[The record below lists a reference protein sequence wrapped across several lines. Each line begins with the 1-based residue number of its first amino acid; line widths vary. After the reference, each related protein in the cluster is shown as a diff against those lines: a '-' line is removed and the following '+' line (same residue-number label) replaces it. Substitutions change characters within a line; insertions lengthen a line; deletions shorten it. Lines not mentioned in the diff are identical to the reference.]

1 MKVTLPLTMKLV
13 ARISMNVRWT
23 MAAALRTASTWM
35 DLTCV
40 NAAKDIM
47 PPTPSKYMNF
57 IFLLHLIGHCLI
69 CNNMRC
75 SAAFIISTMKHA
87 DMINRCSNMLS
98 LRPHSHKCVFVW
110 KRILFDAF
118 WPSVLTNIKCLETDA
133 LLNENESIRKHSQKW
148 RKLKMQVQ
156 RFCVSGRKR
165 SLSKTMTLDY
175 VIASCNLFSSFPSQ
189 IQNKYG
195 GRANG
200 YAFVCCWLVLSLVWS
215 LISRYLPFRW

>member
-1 MKVTLPLTMKLV
+1 MPQAYFYSVFNKRLFQSFKVIVPFIYLFIFFIRSLLVSVASVMKVTLPLTMKLV

-98 LRPHSHKCVFVW
+98 LRPHSH
-110 KRILFDAF
+110 
-118 WPSVLTNIKCLETDA
+118 
-133 LLNENESIRKHSQKW
+133 
-148 RKLKMQVQ
+148 
-156 RFCVSGRKR
+156 
-165 SLSKTMTLDY
+165 
-175 VIASCNLFSSFPSQ
+175 
-189 IQNKYG
+189 
-195 GRANG
+195 
-200 YAFVCCWLVLSLVWS
+200 
-215 LISRYLPFRW
+215 